1 MYAARTPSSRTAYI
15 SSPMGGGLADKEE
28 RETPSGVKAMSDTFS
43 CNSEREIA
51 RCQSERPDIYDVHYD
66 AIEQLK
72 AIPKLGAVALLQ
84 SVPVLRLPNRDGSS
98 GRHGFDNW
106 SSVALEPPKH
116 GPVAGLLMGWH
127 VSYCTCDRD

>member
-1 MYAARTPSSRTAYI
+1 MPSNVI
-15 SSPMGGGLADKEE
+15 SNP
-28 RETPSGVKAMSDTFS
+28 
-43 CNSEREIA
+43 EREIA
-51 RCQSERPDIYDVHYD
+51 RCQSEHPDIYDAYYD
-66 AIEQLK
+66 AIERLK

-106 SSVALEPPKH
+106 SSVTLEPPKH

-127 VSYCTCDRD
+127 GSYCTCDRD